1 MATSIDFAKIFGDMV
16 KAAENSLK
24 DKWPDIKDLATSS
37 IRTLAQNIVDIEK
50 MKAAGS
56 ITNEQARLMIGI
68 QQDAFKIVLLS
79 EEGLGLLAVEA
90 ALNAVLKVIRS
101 AVNTALGFILI

>member
-1 MATSIDFAKIFGDMV
+1 MATSIDFAEIFNDMV
-16 KAAENSLK
+16 GAAKNSLK
-24 DKWPDIKDLATSS
+24 DKWTDIRDLATSS

-50 MKAAGS
+50 MKASGT

-90 ALNAVLKVIRS
+90 ALNAVLKVIR
-101 AVNTALGFILI
+101 ATVNTALGFTLI